1 MRLMQVGVG
10 FSYFNY
16 EEGCHASSRV
26 KLDLIIQEILRL
38 RHSRHLVVDV
48 VQVPYLVAVFAMF

>member
-1 MRLMQVGVG
+1 MRSMQVGVG
-10 FSYFNY
+10 FSYLNY

-48 VQVPYLVAVFAMF
+48 VQVP